1 MTLNAVQPRREG
13 GNKIVT
19 GLAILSFPVLATPE
33 YVLGSKDATYGASF
47 IFPPAGYKLTLLNGE
62 VVEFDGATASILEEV
77 LYEVFAAQWPGPA
90 NLAKLKASFTTP
102 NPMFKW
108 GIRKDAELKGY
119 PTGSVYINARR
130 KEKQGRPGLVLAH
143 ADATGK
149 PAVPAE
155 DQITQFFYPGAI
167 VRAAIGAFA
176 YDMDVSKGVSFG
188 LQNVQHLAS
197 GPRMDGR
204 RAATDEFNAVMDAST
219 PADLSDVGVTS

>member
-1 MTLNAVQPRREG
+1 MEEN
-13 GNKIVT
+13 N
-19 GLAILSFPVLATPE
+19 
-33 YVLGSKDATYGASF
+33 DAQRS
-47 IFPPAGYKLTLLNGE
+47 LLNGE